1 MEIMSLRIIN
11 EMYTLLKYERILAEG
26 NTEGK
31 EQTNA
36 EGCLNKSPLDNEK
49 KESTDPD
56 KYTYPYNYWFK
67 FKLPI
72 LWERFNN
79 ETSQMDHEWK
89 LKKWYVD
96 FQMFSNKKFNDLL
109 YPIIRSNIPD
119 KQKKEKIDRFMNEFD
134 SEFNKFL
141 CECKK
146 DMTNNKTESES
157 KKEITGNKTESEY
170 KKEMTDNKKEYE
182 SKNEMTDKKTESKSM
197 NEVTDNK
204 TESKSKEDMRENTT

>member
-1 MEIMSLRIIN
+1 MKTLTLYLKISTFLILIWMYSRFYNCDSYKTLIDKYILQTKN
-11 EMYTLLKYERILAEG
+11 ELKYERILTEG
-26 NTEGK
+26 NTEGE

-49 KESTDPD
+49 EESTDPD
-56 KYTYPYNYWFK
+56 KYKNPYNYWFK

-119 KQKKEKIDRFMNEFD
+119 NEKKEKIDKFMDEFD
-134 SEFNKFL
+134 SEFDKFL
-141 CECKK
+141 CECKNN
-146 DMTNNKTESES
+146 MTNNKAESES
-157 KKEITGNKTESEY
+157 E
-170 KKEMTDNKKEYE
+170 KEMTDNK
-182 SKNEMTDKKTESKSM
+182 T
-197 NEVTDNK
+197 
-204 TESKSKEDMRENTT
+204 